1 MTHENKLGERH
12 NLHNASLS
20 TMTMHIVLYTTH
32 IIPRRWKNAKSDCFG
47 T

>member
-1 MTHENKLGERH
+1 MDKLRERH
-12 NLHNASLS
+12 NSYNACVPTI
-20 TMTMHIVLYTTH
+20 TMNSVLYTH